1 MDTKTLSIII
11 PVYNEKDTI
20 EEIIRRIKD
29 VPLKNIEKE
38 IIVIDDG
45 STDGTRDII
54 KKIDGVKC
62 LFNKTNKGKGGG
74 VKLGFENATGDILII
89 QDGDLEY
96 NPSEYPKLIEPI
108 LSKQAQVVYGTRF
121 MSGCPHAVLRFHHYF
136 ANRFLTFLSN
146 ICSGIFLTDMETCYK
161 VFHKDIYKNLAPRLT
176 GKRFGIEPELTA
188 KIARL
193 NVSVYEV
200 GISYY
205 GRTHKD
211 GKKIGWK
218 DGVAA
223 IWHIINYNF
232 FSK

>member
-1 MDTKTLSIII
+1 MNKKTLSVII
-11 PVYNEKDTI
+11 PVYNEKDTV
-20 EEIIRRIKD
+20 EEIISK
-29 VPLKNIEKE
+29 VKSVNLENIEKE

-45 STDGTRDII
+45 SNDGTREII
-54 KKIDGVKC
+54 KKIPDIKC
-62 LFNKTNKGKGGG
+62 IFSKENKGKGGG

-96 NPSEYPKLIEPI
+96 DPNEYQKLIYPI
-108 LSKQAQVVYGTRF
+108 LEKKAFVVYGTRF
-121 MSGCPHAVLRFHHYF
+121 MSGCPHAVLKFHHYF

-161 VFHKDIYKNLAPRLT
+161 VFHKDVYKKIAPNLT
-176 GKRFGIEPELTA
+176 GQRFGIEPELTA
-188 KIARL
+188 RIARL
-193 NVSVYEV
+193 NISIYEV

-223 IWHIINYNF
+223 IWHIIYYNF

>member
-1 MDTKTLSIII
+1 MDKKTLSIII

-29 VPLKNIEKE
+29 VPLENIQKE

-54 KKIDGVKC
+54 KKIEGIKC
-62 LFNKTNKGKGGG
+62 LFNETNKGKGGG
-74 VKLGFENATGDILII
+74 VKVGFENATGDLLII

-96 NPSEYPKLIEPI
+96 DPSEYKKLIEPI
-108 LSKQAQVVYGTRF
+108 LSKQARVVYGTRF
-121 MSGCPHAVLRFHHYF
+121 MSGCPHAVLKFHHYF

-161 VFHKDIYKNLAPRLT
+161 VFHKDVYKNLAPRLT

-193 NVSVYEV
+193 NVSIYEV

>member
-20 EEIIRRIKD
+20 KEIIRRIKV
-29 VPLKNIEKE
+29 VPLQNIKKE

-54 KKIDGVKC
+54 KKIPEIKC
-62 LFNKTNKGKGGG
+62 FFNETNKGKGGG

-96 NPSEYPKLIEPI
+96 DPSEYKKLIEPI
-108 LSKQAQVVYGTRF
+108 LSKQAFVVYGTRF
-121 MSGCPHAVLRFHHYF
+121 MSGCPHAVLKFHHYF

-146 ICSGIFLTDMETCYK
+146 ACSGIFLTDMETCYK
-161 VFHKDIYKNLAPRLT
+161 VFHKDVYKKLAPRLT

-188 KIARL
+188 KVARL
-193 NVSVYEV
+193 NVSIYEV
-200 GISYY
+200 GISYH